1 MSSDTETPA
10 VRVYTAEDLMDETA
24 APRVGDIIHIGD
36 VRSTFKGKHTFA
48 STDDFA
54 NVIGS
59 SSDPKVDGLAWINLW
74 KRTYPGVAITQC
86 SSYDFPT
93 GFGCT
98 TNFVGGHVILGQTA
112 QVVAAGSNDVY
123 IIPICQKHNKN
134 NNVYMMPIKE
144 KRAVWL
150 KNYLKQ

>member
-1 MSSDTETPA
+1 MSSDSIEAPTTH
-10 VRVYTAEDLMDETA
+10 TAEDIIRSTTA
-24 APRVGDIIHIGD
+24 PKVGDMIEIDDI
-36 VRSTFKGKHTFA
+36 RSQFGGTITFA
-48 STDDFA
+48 TTDVFA

-59 SSDPKVDGLAWINLW
+59 STDPKVDGLAWINLW
-74 KRTYPGVAITQC
+74 KRTYPTATITQC

-134 NNVYMMPIKE
+134 NNVYMRPIKE
-144 KRAVWL
+144 NRAVWL
-150 KNYLKQ
+150 KNYLR